1 MAHSTKIDSL
11 LPYPGSKRKKW
22 YRNILQPLPGMTA
35 ICSPFM
41 GGAATP
47 LAHHYLPAIMGESQR
62 ELRQLATLAPED
74 VPVVMDQYR
83 HLVHMF
89 QSDLEGTVITK
100 QDCNMKQ
107 LRATYPDQM
116 SKVSQRYRT
125 LLDKVTYD
133 ANHTLADYLFA
144 QRGAWGNCMRRSK
157 QSDRLNTAW
166 HITKLN
172 SALCVDKVQESLN
185 TIANLAWDRTVVD
198 SWEDAI
204 QMVRNPH
211 TTYLE
216 LDPPYYSGGQFPMI
230 AAYPQHDP
238 TSDECLELSVGAMRM
253 GMELG
258 FPLIHLCNYDTPQ
271 IRGAISC
278 LALRFGYNIRW
289 FRNPNMKREV
299 IWELTA
305 DWHPTYS
312 TVPNR

>member
-47 LAHHYLPAIMGESQR
+47 LAHPYLPAIMGESQR

-74 VPVVMDQYR
+74 VPVVMSQYH
-83 HLVHMF
+83 HLVSQF
-89 QSDLEGTVITK
+89 ESDLEGTVITR
-100 QDCNMKQ
+100 DVCNMKQ

-116 SKVSQRYRT
+116 SAVNRQYRG

-133 ANHTLADYLFA
+133 PNHTLADYLFA
-144 QRGAWGNCMRRSK
+144 QGSAWGNCMRRSR
-157 QSDRLNTAW
+157 QSGTLNTAW
-166 HITKLN
+166 HITKLLL
-172 SALCVDKVQESLN
+172 AMDADRVEKRLT
-185 TIANLAWDRTVVD
+185 TIANLPWERTVA
-198 SWEDAI
+198 STWERAV
-204 QMVRNPH
+204 QTVSNPH

-238 TSDECLELSVGAMRM
+238 KSDECLQLSEGAMSM

-271 IRGAISC
+271 IRDVISR
-278 LALRFGYNIRW
+278 LAVQFGYNIRQ
-289 FRNPNMKREV
+289 FHNPNMQREV

-305 DWHPTYS
+305 DWHPAYS